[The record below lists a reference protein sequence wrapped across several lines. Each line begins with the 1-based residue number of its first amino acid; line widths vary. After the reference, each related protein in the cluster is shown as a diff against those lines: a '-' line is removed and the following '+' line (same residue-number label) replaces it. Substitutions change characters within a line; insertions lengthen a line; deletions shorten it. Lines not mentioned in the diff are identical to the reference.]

1 MNGNSV
7 VAIVVAE
14 LTNSQIDYMLV
25 GSYSSNAYGFPRATN
40 GADFVV
46 QLAPGAITK
55 LMRTFGKEFELD
67 SQIHLKRSQALF
79 VV

>member
-1 MNGNSV
+1 MNGSSV
-7 VAIVVAE
+7 VAIVVAA
-14 LTNSQIDYMLV
+14 LTNSLLV
-25 GSYSSNAYGFPRATN
+25 GPYSSDAYGFPRATN
-40 GADFVV
+40 DADFVV